1 MRKLAA
7 DAGFS
12 GMPIGLKNAW
22 ELMQRASAGMVAS
35 GTATL
40 ESSYFLLPFVLI
52 YKVSWFTYVP
62 GRLLIRVDHLGMP
75 NILAGKEIVPELI
88 QHEAVPER
96 IAETVWKL
104 HSDPARKAEMVG
116 EMTRVVKL
124 LGEKGGGRRAA
135 EAVIRELN
143 STVTNQFREK
153 ANSNE

>member
-1 MRKLAA
+1 
-7 DAGFS
+7 
-12 GMPIGLKNAW
+12 
-22 ELMQRASAGMVAS
+22 MVAS

-75 NILAGKEIVPELI
+75 NILAGKEIVPEFI

-104 HSDPARKAEMVG
+104 YSDPARKAEMVG

-143 STVTNQFREK
+143 SAGTNQSREK
-153 ANSNE
+153 ANLDE